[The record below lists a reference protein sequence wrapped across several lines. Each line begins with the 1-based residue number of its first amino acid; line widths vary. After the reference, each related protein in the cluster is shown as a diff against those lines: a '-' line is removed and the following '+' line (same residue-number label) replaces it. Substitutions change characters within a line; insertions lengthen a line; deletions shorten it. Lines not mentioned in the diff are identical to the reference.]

1 MSAFLFFWERK
12 KNNTSSEAW
21 PWLSGLKKNRQN
33 WKSQSW
39 TNLFFFFRAMGFYRQ
54 LLFGQIFVG
63 KSVVLGNLGVGFQAF
78 LNLTTSEKFFLLL
91 GLVVF
96 QLGESFRCV
105 GFVVP
110 NHCVIFWV
118 TSLFWCPEK
127 KVAEKCLQGAKLVFF
142 PLRPLSYWKEETSTA
157 PFGRSTPTAG
167 LGETG
172 FRSLLDAWPWRALD
186 TWFTG

>member
-1 MSAFLFFWERK
+1 MSAFFLGKETATHLLKLDNDFQAK
-12 KNNTSSEAW
+12 KKQAKLEI
-21 PWLSGLKKNRQN
+21 PKLD
-33 WKSQSW
+33 QS
-39 TNLFFFFRAMGFYRQ
+39 FFRAMVSRQ

-78 LNLTTSEKFFLLL
+78 LNLTTSEKFLLL

-96 QLGESFRCV
+96 QLCESFRCV

-110 NHCVIFWV
+110 NHRVIFWV
-118 TSLFWCPEK
+118 TSLVWCPEK

-172 FRSLLDAWPWRALD
+172 FRSLLEAWPWWALD
-186 TWFTG
+186 TSFTG